1 MNEGS
6 FIILK
11 DKMKKL
17 SKKEKYKQEKKQ
29 KIIDAALKVFAV
41 KGFNSAKISDIAKE
55 AKIADGTIYIYFKK
69 KDDIIISL
77 FQDKM
82 GAFNKLLK
90 EKIEEKKNAI
100 DKLKT
105 FISIHLKILS
115 EKRELAEIFTIEL
128 RQSSKFMESYQNTE
142 LKDYAKLLMSII
154 DEGKKNKLFK
164 DDIHTSIIWQFI
176 FGILDQTV
184 LTWVRK
190 ENSTEKGLQKMIKF
204 VLLFILDSILIKEK
218 K

>member
-1 MNEGS
+1 
-6 FIILK
+6 
-11 DKMKKL
+11 MKKL
-17 SKKEKYKQEKKQ
+17 NKKEKYKQEKKQ
-29 KIIDAALKVFAV
+29 IIIDAALKVFAV

-82 GAFNKLLK
+82 GAFNRLLK

-105 FISIHLKILS
+105 FISLHLKILS

>member
-17 SKKEKYKQEKKQ
+17 NKKEKYKQEKKQ
-29 KIIDAALKVFAV
+29 IIIDAALKVFAV

-82 GAFNKLLK
+82 GAFNRLLK

-105 FISIHLKILS
+105 FISLHLKILS